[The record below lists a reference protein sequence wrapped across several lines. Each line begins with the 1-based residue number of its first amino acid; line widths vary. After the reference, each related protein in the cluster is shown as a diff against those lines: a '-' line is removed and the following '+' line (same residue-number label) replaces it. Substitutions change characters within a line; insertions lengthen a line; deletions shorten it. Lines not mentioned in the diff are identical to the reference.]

1 MPIQYNPIA
10 RRDCEF
16 LKANACKNEGMST
29 LARARL
35 VPLILL
41 LSACSEAPKT
51 VEKKAPAKAPEPVT
65 GRQAFQ
71 MMYPQARIWAVDA
84 QPLQLRSIN
93 LSQVKPEKGK
103 AGGWQAIFVSASL
116 AKSRAY
122 TYSAVEAEGNLHE
135 GVFAGIAEDYAVGR
149 GATSP
154 FLPAALKIDSDHA
167 YDVAA
172 EKSQDYIKKNQGK
185 VISYLLELNKR
196 FPDPSW
202 RVIWGESVSSSD
214 YSVFVDATTGML
226 LEKMH

>member
-1 MPIQYNPIA
+1 
-10 RRDCEF
+10 
-16 LKANACKNEGMST
+16 MST
-29 LARARL
+29 LAQARL
-35 VPLILL
+35 LLPLVLL
-41 LSACSEAPKT
+41 LSACSEAPKIA
-51 VEKKAPAKAPEPVT
+51 EKSKAPEKPPEPLT

-71 MMYPQARIWAVDA
+71 MMYPQARGWAPDA

-93 LSQVKPEKGK
+93 LTQVKPGKGK

-116 AKSRAY
+116 GKSRTY

-135 GVFAGIAEDYAVGR
+135 GVFAAIAEDYVVGR
-149 GATSP
+149 GTTSP
-154 FLPAALKIDSDHA
+154 FLPAALKIDSDQA
-167 YDVAA
+167 YDTAA
-172 EKSQDYIKKNQGK
+172 QKSQDYTKKNPDK

>member
-1 MPIQYNPIA
+1 
-10 RRDCEF
+10 
-16 LKANACKNEGMST
+16 MST

-35 VPLILL
+35 LLPLVLL
-41 LSACSEAPKT
+41 LSGCSEAPKT
-51 VEKKAPAKAPEPVT
+51 AEKTKAPEKPPEPLT

-71 MMYPQARIWAVDA
+71 MMYPQARGWAPDA
-84 QPLQLRSIN
+84 QPLELRSIH

-116 AKSRAY
+116 GKSRTY
-122 TYSAVEAEGNLHE
+122 TYSAVEAEGNLHQ

-149 GATSP
+149 GSSVP
-154 FLPAALKIDSDHA
+154 FMVAALKIDSDQA

-172 EKSQDYIKKNQGK
+172 EKSQDYIKKNPDK
-185 VISYLLELNKR
+185 VISYLLEQNKR
-196 FPDPSW
+196 FPDPAW

-214 YSVFVDATTGML
+214 YSVFVDATTGMF